1 MKKKDVSVT
10 NENSNDLMLNYYNT
24 IVQTKSYEIK
34 YDWTMP
40 FKKNSSTS
48 SSGSGFFIDND
59 GHILTCAHCVENAN
73 KCYVIIPNEGRK
85 EHEAIIKGV
94 CPFFDIALIQIKDY
108 KNKQY
113 CELEKDDSE
122 IVSGVETY
130 ALGFPLGQDNLKIT
144 RGIISGQQLNYYQ
157 TDTSINPGNS
167 GGPLILNNKVIGING
182 AGINGA
188 ENVGYAIPINRFFL
202 IKKHLFSKRHNL
214 KNYPQIFGIN
224 YQKTTE
230 DFKKYIGN
238 TCKDGGVMIKQ
249 IFKGSPIASTKLK
262 KGNILCSINGI
273 KIDEY
278 GYLNERWM
286 NQKMD
291 LENLMAT
298 LKLKQ
303 PVSISYWNGTKMRDD
318 KFLLKDFKQPIRKM
332 YPNFESIDYEIIG
345 GMVFMNLSIN
355 HLYTFN
361 LRTHD
366 NEKYIKIENRTKPK
380 IILVNVLLGSDIA
393 KNKLLIEGDIITKIN
408 NHSVST
414 LDDLRKSFPKMLHKK
429 KTGSYIKIQTE
440 KSTIALVSVETLL
453 KEEPQ
458 LVETFM
464 YRESKLIKKIKM
476 TKK

>member
-167 GGPLILNNKVIGING
+167 GGPLFNMNGEVIGIASYIKTQSGGSNG
-182 AGINGA
+182 LGFTVTSNSVKNLLLERAHFWSGMDVIPLSPEISKAFQLPQKVGALIQKVAGGSPA
-188 ENVGYAIPINRFFL
+188 EKVG
-202 IKKHLFSKRHNL
+202 
-214 KNYPQIFGIN
+214 
-224 YQKTTE
+224 
-230 DFKKYIGN
+230 FKGGTLNAQIGN
-238 TCKDGGVMIKQ
+238 T
-249 IFKGSPIASTKLK
+249 SL
-262 KGNILCSINGI
+262 ILG
-273 KIDEY
+273 
-278 GYLNERWM
+278 
-286 NQKMD
+286 
-291 LENLMAT
+291 
-298 LKLKQ
+298 
-303 PVSISYWNGTKMRDD
+303 
-318 KFLLKDFKQPIRKM
+318 
-332 YPNFESIDYEIIG
+332 
-345 GMVFMNLSIN
+345 
-355 HLYTFN
+355 
-361 LRTHD
+361 
-366 NEKYIKIENRTKPK
+366 
-380 IILVNVLLGSDIA
+380 
-393 KNKLLIEGDIITKIN
+393 GDIILSVNGIYFNTHRDVENMMESIKNFKKEDILVFEIWRDGQRKKLTLAATK
-408 NHSVST
+408 
-414 LDDLRKSFPKMLHKK
+414 
-429 KTGSYIKIQTE
+429 
-440 KSTIALVSVETLL
+440 
-453 KEEPQ
+453 
-458 LVETFM
+458 
-464 YRESKLIKKIKM
+464 
-476 TKK
+476 